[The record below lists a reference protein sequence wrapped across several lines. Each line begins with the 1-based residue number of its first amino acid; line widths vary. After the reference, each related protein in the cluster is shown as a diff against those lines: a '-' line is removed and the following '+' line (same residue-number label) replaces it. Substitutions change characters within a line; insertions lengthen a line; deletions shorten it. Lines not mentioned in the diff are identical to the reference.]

1 MTVATEPDGRFR
13 FASVPQEA
21 LVLVVTCKGFA
32 TVEKKLSP
40 VAQDLTQLRIVLLPA
55 PVSGTVTISATRTE
69 MRISETAASA
79 QFDDDQNL
87 FRLRRYFTLD
97 VFLSRRLGRGV
108 EAFFAAEN
116 LFSQRY
122 ETSKTPVT
130 TVGPPILL
138 RVGFRLRLPA
148 R

>member
-1 MTVATEPDGRFR
+1 LFVD
-13 FASVPQEA
+13 
-21 LVLVVTCKGFA
+21 A
-32 TVEKKLSP
+32 TVVRFPANTALEGLLIPQIGRHQFTFQARYTNPS
-40 VAQDLTQLRIVLLPA
+40 IVTFGLQ
-55 PVSGTVTISATRTE
+55 GRG
-69 MRISETAASA
+69 ASA